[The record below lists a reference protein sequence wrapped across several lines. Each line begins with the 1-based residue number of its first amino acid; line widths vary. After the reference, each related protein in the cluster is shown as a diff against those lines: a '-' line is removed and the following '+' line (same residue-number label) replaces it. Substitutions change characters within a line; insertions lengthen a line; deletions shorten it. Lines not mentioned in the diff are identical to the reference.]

1 VTGTAPPDPG
11 PSGPGSVEVRGSEA
25 PGLDPSLELVT
36 LEEIRAAA
44 SRLEGIIVRTPLLRS
59 PALTECFGAAEVR
72 LKCENL
78 QRSGSFKAR
87 GGNHFVQRLDDEV
100 VSRGIITYSSG
111 NHAQAVA
118 LAAGIRGV
126 RAVVVMPTTAPK
138 VKVEGARGLGAE
150 VVLEGTTSV
159 ERRARAEAIAAAE
172 GLTMIP
178 PFDHADIIA
187 GQGTVGLEIVEE
199 WPEVDLVLVP
209 VGGGGLSS
217 GVSVAVKALRPEAQ
231 LFGVEPEGGASM
243 GAALVA
249 GEPVI
254 LDRIDS
260 IADGLVPV
268 RVGDLTFRHV
278 QRLADGVVTVPDD
291 EIHRA
296 TAFLLNHHH
305 LVVEFSGAATTAA
318 IQSGAVDVKGRN
330 VAVVISGGNLDPS
343 FLPEL
348 A

>member
-1 VTGTAPPDPG
+1 MTATASPDPG
-11 PSGPGSVEVRGSEA
+11 SSDAGIAEAAGPRGPA
-25 PGLDPSLELVT
+25 AELVT
-36 LEEIRAAA
+36 LAEVRAAA
-44 SRLEGIIVRTPLLRS
+44 SRLDGIVVRTPLLRS

-78 QRSGSFKAR
+78 QRAGSFKAR
-87 GGNHFVQRLDDEV
+87 GGNHFVQRLEHDA

-118 LAAGIRGV
+118 LAARIRGV
-126 RAVVVMPTTAPK
+126 RAVVVMPTTAPE
-138 VKVEGARGLGAE
+138 VKVEGARALGAE
-150 VVLEGTTSV
+150 VVLRGTTSV
-159 ERRARAEAIAAAE
+159 ERKARAEEIASAE

-178 PFDHADIIA
+178 PFDHPDIIA
-187 GQGTVGLEIVEE
+187 GQGTVGLEIVDE
-199 WPEVDLVLVP
+199 WPEVDTVLVP
-209 VGGGGLSS
+209 VGGGGLSA
-217 GVSVAVKALRPEAQ
+217 GVSVAVKALRPEARV
-231 LFGVEPEGGASM
+231 FGVEPEGGASM
-243 GAALVA
+243 SAALAA
-249 GEPVI
+249 GEPVF

-268 RVGDLTFRHV
+268 RVGDLTFLHLE
-278 QRLADGVVTVPDD
+278 RLADGVVTVPDD

-348 A
+348 S